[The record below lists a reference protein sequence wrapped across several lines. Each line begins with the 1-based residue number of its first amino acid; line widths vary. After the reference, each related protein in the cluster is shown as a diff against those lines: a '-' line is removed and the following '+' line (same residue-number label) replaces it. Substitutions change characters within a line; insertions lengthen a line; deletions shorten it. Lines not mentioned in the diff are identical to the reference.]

1 MFICFFFF
9 FKQKTAYEM
18 RISDWSSDV
27 CSSDLEDPTRRDSF
41 AIGSQGGALCEVRAT
56 VRDSVIAGMFDR
68 AWMILCRDASQPVGT
83 VRMLRATPD
92 QARARI
98 ERGRDNAIVCTA
110 PDACTVKGSGIAWTT
125 RIETDGDTSYAAEG
139 FAAYDDALKIA
150 LESIRRRTVVPV
162 GIRVATTSEIG
173 RAHV

>member
-1 MFICFFFF
+1 
-9 FKQKTAYEM
+9 
-18 RISDWSSDV
+18 
-27 CSSDLEDPTRRDSF
+27 
-41 AIGSQGGALCEVRAT
+41 
-56 VRDSVIAGMFDR
+56 MFDR

-125 RIETDGDTSYAAEG
+125 RIETDRDTRYAAQG
-139 FAAYDDALKIA
+139 SAAYDAAMPLALDTP
-150 LESIRRRTVVPV
+150 RRRPFLP
-162 GIRVATTSEIG
+162 EIA
-173 RAHV
+173 RAPRREGGSQYV